1 MWSDERVEEM
11 KWSFYTVGKPALSYA
26 KAGAAEYLK
35 RLRRYAPCEH
45 VILKRGD
52 MEELKPLLG
61 NRGPGTMRIVMDE
74 RGELLTTGDL
84 VSRVQGWQLDAVKQ
98 VGLFVGGSDGHP
110 AEARE
115 SADLVLGLSGFTL
128 QHELALV
135 VLLEQVYRV
144 HTVLRGE
151 PYHRGSGSDE

>member
-1 MWSDERVEEM
+1 MWSNERVGMM

-26 KAGAAEYLK
+26 KAGVAEYLK
-35 RLRRYAPCEH
+35 RLRRYTPCEQ

-61 NRGPGTMRIVMDE
+61 NRGPGIVTIVMDE
-74 RGELLTTGDL
+74 RGELLTTGAL
-84 VSRVQGWQLDAVKQ
+84 VSRVEGWQLDAVKQ
-98 VGLFVGGSDGHP
+98 VRLFIGGADGHP
-110 AEARE
+110 AELRE

-128 QHELALV
+128 QHEMALV

-151 PYHRGSGSDE
+151 PYHR